1 LKRGLKWFIWL
12 TLAAILGGIVLNF
25 YLNYFTIAYALIGVL
40 ILVFSGWG
48 AVVKSKNDV
57 NSHLDQMRRN
67 SSHTDDIE
75 RYTR

>member
-1 LKRGLKWFIWL
+1 MKRGLKWFIWI

-57 NSHLDQMRRN
+57 NSHMDQMRRN
-67 SSHTDDIE
+67 SSQIDDIE

>member
-1 LKRGLKWFIWL
+1 MKRGLKWFIWI

-57 NSHLDQMRRN
+57 NSHMDQMRRN
-67 SSHTDDIE
+67 SSQIDDIE
-75 RYTR
+75 RFTR

>member
-1 LKRGLKWFIWL
+1 MKRGLKWFIWI
-12 TLAAILGGIVLNF
+12 TLAAVLGGIVLNF

-57 NSHLDQMRRN
+57 NSHMDQMRRN
-67 SSHTDDIE
+67 SSQIDDIE